1 MGAARRDPFHPAVV
15 APKAPPEAA
24 APAMNQPVVEPPAP
38 PPMPYQYL
46 GGTKGPTGQLERYL
60 SRGGTMVLVE
70 PGALLDST
78 YRVDAVTDTEV
89 RLTYL
94 PLGVE
99 QRLAIGTP

>member
-1 MGAARRDPFHPAVV
+1 
-15 APKAPPEAA
+15 
-24 APAMNQPVVEPPAP
+24 
-38 PPMPYQYL
+38 MPYQYL
-46 GGTKGPTGQLERYL
+46 GGTKSPTGQLERYL